1 MQLLEIE
8 MKTFF
13 SLMFWP
19 ACLTAL
25 SVLTGCISTEKHFE
39 HYGKDTAAFDLDC
52 PVGAIKS
59 KLLPGRKMTVQGCGR
74 RATYVFVSQVGWV
87 RN

>member
-1 MQLLEIE
+1 
-8 MKTFF
+8 MKPFL
-13 SLMFWP
+13 SIIFWP
-19 ACLTAL
+19 AVITML
-25 SVLTGCISTEKHFE
+25 SSLTGCMSTEKHFE
-39 HYGKDTAAFDLDC
+39 RYGKDTAAFDLDC
-52 PVGAIKS
+52 PADAVQT